1 MTTFLHL
8 TDRAGEMLLVNVAAI
23 SAVCAVPNRAP
34 AVQAAVS
41 LIGDIR
47 SPLLVQETIEEI
59 DVMLEAD
66 ELAASTT
73 P

>member
-23 SAVCAVPNRAP
+23 GAVCAVPNRAP
-34 AVQAAVS
+34 AVQASVS

-47 SPLLVQETIEEI
+47 SPLLVQEMIEEI
-59 DVMLEAD
+59 DMMLET
-66 ELAASTT
+66 LAGGEREE
-73 P
+73 